1 MYYGEILLGSDMTR
15 AAALAF
21 CLVLTVGAPAWAQAP
36 LAAQGCLGCHGAG
49 GAGSTPIAG
58 LAGRPAGDLVAAMAA
73 FRAGQR
79 PATIMTRIAKG
90 YSEAEIA
97 AMAAYFA
104 ALPAGGA
111 R

>member
-1 MYYGEILLGSDMTR
+1 MTR
-15 AAALAF
+15 AIALAF
-21 CLVLTVGAPAWAQAP
+21 GLVLAAGVPARAQAP
-36 LAAQGCLGCHGAG
+36 LAAQGCLGCHGPG
-49 GAGSTPIAG
+49 GAGSAPIAG

-73 FRAGQR
+73 FQAGQR

-97 AMAAYFA
+97 AVAAYFA